1 MVKKIKPVSR
11 IIKIDAEISRI
22 KRESLVRREKLQDWG
37 LSWLPFVD
45 VYEKKDEIIVEAE
58 IPGVSEADVEITVQS
73 NRVEIKGLKKEGISS
88 GKIKFLRLEREFGAF
103 RRLVALPSTVV
114 PDKAKAFLANGV
126 LKVHLKKYLPQEEN
140 DGREG

>member
-1 MVKKIKPVSR
+1 MVKRIKPVSR
-11 IIKIDAEISRI
+11 VIKIDAEISRI

-37 LSWLPFVD
+37 LSWLPLVD

-73 NRVEIKGLKKEGISS
+73 NRVEIKGLKKEGVSS
-88 GKIKFLRLEREFGAF
+88 GKIKFIRLEREFGTF
-103 RRLVALPSTVV
+103 CRLVPLPSTVV
-114 PDKAKAFLANGV
+114 PDKAKAFLANGI

-140 DGREG
+140 DGRER